1 MDLRKTCSGSCPSH
15 LQHKPRKKNA
25 NDEPE
30 CIALSSD
37 EDEEEDVDEKE
48 GGEASQQAGD
58 GSESVEGE
66 YVMSLWK
73 ELDSIWLLI

>member
-1 MDLRKTCSGSCPSH
+1 MFKIVTLSF
-15 LQHKPRKKNA
+15 QHKPRRKNA

-48 GGEASQQAGD
+48 GGEASQQAVD
-58 GSESVEGE
+58 GSESFEGE
-66 YVMSLWK
+66 YVMSL
-73 ELDSIWLLI
+73 

>member
-1 MDLRKTCSGSCPSH
+1 M
-15 LQHKPRKKNA
+15 QHKPRKKNA

-37 EDEEEDVDEKE
+37 EDEEDEGDEKKE

-66 YVMSLWK
+66 NSKW
-73 ELDSIWLLI
+73 